1 MQASVLVIDDSFTN
15 VVLVESILKRENLHI
30 LKAFSINEAL
40 ELLKKNDVDL
50 IILDIMFPGKNGK
63 DFLEFRQSNPRLK
76 AIPILVTSAISNDKE
91 INEIRNMGI
100 SHYFAKPLDIE
111 LFLEKVRS
119 SLTR

>member
-1 MQASVLVIDDSFTN
+1 MQESVLIIDDSLTN
-15 VVLVESILKRENLHI
+15 VVLVESILKRENLDI

-40 ELLKKNDVDL
+40 ELLKKKNVDL

-91 INEIRNMGI
+91 INEITSMGI
-100 SHYFAKPLDIE
+100 SHYFAKPLDID

-119 SLTR
+119 SLKK

>member
-1 MQASVLVIDDSFTN
+1 MQASILVIDDSLTN
-15 VVLVESILKRENLHI
+15 VVLVESILRREKLEI

-40 ELLKKNDVDL
+40 EILKKENVDL

-91 INEIRNMGI
+91 IHEIKKMGI
-100 SHYFAKPLDIE
+100 NHYFAKPLDIE

-119 SLTR
+119 SLKR

>member
-30 LKAFSINEAL
+30 LKAFSINEAF